1 MSRLVAVT
9 PFIMTADLKH
19 ELLSFQQKQLG
30 NAGEN
35 AEKVNFNN
43 CPENTLASTF
53 KFLIYVLNSSE
64 RMWILC

>member
-30 NAGEN
+30 
-35 AEKVNFNN
+35 KNN
-43 CPENTLASTF
+43 LVM
-53 KFLIYVLNSSE
+53 LE
-64 RMWILC
+64 RIALKKQF

>member
-30 NAGEN
+30 
-35 AEKVNFNN
+35 KNN
-43 CPENTLASTF
+43 LVMLERRALKKQF
-53 KFLIYVLNSSE
+53 K
-64 RMWILC
+64 

>member
-35 AEKVNFNN
+35 AEKVI
-43 CPENTLASTF
+43 
-53 KFLIYVLNSSE
+53 LITVLRTHWPPLSSF
-64 RMWILC
+64 

>member
-30 NAGEN
+30 
-35 AEKVNFNN
+35 KNN
-43 CPENTLASTF
+43 LVM
-53 KFLIYVLNSSE
+53 LE
-64 RMWILC
+64 RRALKKQF